1 VADDLPFEVQARLT
15 YDDVRQLIVAD
26 LEHLE
31 DEGVLAEPGRDVS
44 LAGGSTPEVVLAD
57 DEAVAVVLGRAEEAG
72 LEVTDED
79 VFQVIASL
87 HGYLAEIGAVGPPAS
102 ASGSTGTGS
111 IRPDSA
117 GSDPTGSDSTG
128 SDSASG

>member
-1 VADDLPFEVQARLT
+1 VADDLPFEAQARLS
-15 YDDVRQLIVAD
+15 YDEVRQLIVGE

-31 DEGVLAEPGRDVS
+31 DEGILAEPGRDVA

-79 VFQVIASL
+79 VYQVIVSL

-102 ASGSTGTGS
+102 GSGSTGPAE
-111 IRPDSA
+111 PDSA
-117 GSDPTGSDSTG
+117 GSD
-128 SDSASG
+128 SASG